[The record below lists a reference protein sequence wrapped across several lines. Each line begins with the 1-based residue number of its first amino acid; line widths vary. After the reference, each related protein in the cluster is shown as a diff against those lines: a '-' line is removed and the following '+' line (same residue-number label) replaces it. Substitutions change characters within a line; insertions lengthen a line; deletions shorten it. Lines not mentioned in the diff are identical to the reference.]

1 MSEVQR
7 ASVAYPGGLTVR
19 YRWGGSGSGEMV
31 FALSEGG
38 GDVVDHAALA
48 GGDPG
53 TTCRAELRVEGPSG
67 AWTVRLASPIF
78 DEPTGS
84 LWDSEAQ
91 LVVKYGFLAYG
102 VSSRDGALRWSHRSG
117 TPLLTV
123 LGSPRLPHV
132 LLQSEVETMALD
144 GSGAVLWRVAHSDVI
159 AAAELVG
166 GKLALRSYGGVM
178 SLLDPRDGR
187 TLER

>member
-1 MSEVQR
+1 MENVPS
-7 ASVAYPGGLTVR
+7 SVLLGIV
-19 YRWGGSGSGEMV
+19 
-31 FALSEGG
+31 
-38 GDVVDHAALA
+38 LA
-48 GGDPG
+48 
-53 TTCRAELRVEGPSG
+53 VENAMANS
-67 AWTVRLASPIF
+67 
-78 DEPTGS
+78 
-84 LWDSEAQ
+84 
-91 LVVKYGFLAYG
+91 
-102 VSSRDGALRWSHRSG
+102 
-117 TPLLTV
+117 PLLTV